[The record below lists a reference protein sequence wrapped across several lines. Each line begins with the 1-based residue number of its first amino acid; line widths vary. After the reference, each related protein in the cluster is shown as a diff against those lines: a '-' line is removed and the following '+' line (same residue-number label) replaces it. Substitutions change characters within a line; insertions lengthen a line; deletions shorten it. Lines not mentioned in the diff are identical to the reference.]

1 MQARLPQD
9 HDILCL
15 LSQRAKKLFVTI
27 FYEDLNEQKDVLIN
41 SSSIT
46 QSLQLYT
53 DNSLI
58 KYDALFYFSR
68 IFNNIKTLEFSSE
81 VDTEG

>member
-15 LSQRAKKLFVTI
+15 LSQRAKKLFITI
-27 FYEDLNEQKDVLIN
+27 FYEDLNEQKDFFIN

-46 QSLQLYT
+46 HSLQIYT
-53 DNSLI
+53 DDSLI
-58 KYDALFYFSR
+58 
-68 IFNNIKTLEFSSE
+68 
-81 VDTEG
+81 